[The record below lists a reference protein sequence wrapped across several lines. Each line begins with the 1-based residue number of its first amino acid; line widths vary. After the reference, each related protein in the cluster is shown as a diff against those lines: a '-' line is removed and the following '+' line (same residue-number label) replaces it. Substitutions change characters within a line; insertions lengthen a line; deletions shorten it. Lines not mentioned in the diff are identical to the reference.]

1 LQTDA
6 RAKPARPD
14 GRHRKRRLGTRL
26 IVERVRLTNFRSYAS
41 LELDLRAGLVLA
53 VGPNGAGKT
62 NLLEALHVGT
72 QGFSPRTRRESRL
85 IRFEEDAAAVSVT
98 GRRAE
103 TEVAVDVELRRN
115 GAKRIELN
123 RAPVRTMDELRGR
136 VATLVFTPERLVVV
150 KGSPAVRRA
159 YFDRVLTRLLPA
171 RAALPGD
178 YAAALTQRNAALRRV
193 AAGLSV
199 REALEPW
206 TSQVAQLGMAL
217 SAAREEVVS
226 SLQEPFRM
234 RAAELRL
241 AEARLTH
248 EPATVTQTELE
259 VRLERDLER
268 GWTGAGPH
276 LEDIAIFSGERDL
289 RTFGSQGE
297 QRMAVLSL
305 LLAEAELL
313 AERGPAA
320 PLLLL
325 DDVLSELDPERRAAL
340 ARRIGSAGQ
349 ALVTATSASA
359 LPVEPAQ
366 LVEIGPGSARSIS

>member
-1 LQTDA
+1 VQTDA

-14 GRHRKRRLGTRL
+14 GRHRKRRLSRL

-41 LELDLRAGLVLA
+41 LELDLRPGLVLA

-85 IRFEEDAAAVSVT
+85 VRFDEETAAVSVE
-98 GRRAE
+98 GRRGE
-103 TEVAVDVELRRN
+103 TTIAVEVELRRS
-115 GAKRIELN
+115 GGKHIELN
-123 RAPVRTMDELRGR
+123 GAPVRVMNELRGR
-136 VATLVFTPERLVVV
+136 IATLVFTPERLVVV

-171 RAALPGD
+171 RSELPGD

-193 AAGLSV
+193 ASGLSA
-199 REALEPW
+199 RDALEPW
-206 TSQVAQLGMAL
+206 TIRAAELGAAL
-217 SAAREEVVS
+217 SAARGEVLA
-226 SLQEPFRM
+226 SLREPFAA
-234 RAAELRL
+234 RAGELGL
-241 AEARLTH
+241 VEARLVH
-248 EPATVTQTELE
+248 EPAPVTSEELDA
-259 VRLERDLER
+259 RLERDLDR

-276 LEDIAIFSGERDL
+276 LEDVAVLSGDRDL

-313 AERGPAA
+313 AARGPVA

-325 DDVLSELDPERRAAL
+325 DDVLSELDPDRRAAL
-340 ARRIGSAGQ
+340 AGRIGSSGQ
-349 ALVTATSASA
+349 ALVTSTTASA

-366 LVEIGPGSARSIS
+366 LVEIRPGSARSNS

>member
-1 LQTDA
+1 M
-6 RAKPARPD
+6 PAPQAAPR
-14 GRHRKRRLGTRL
+14 TRL

-41 LELDLRAGLVLA
+41 LELDLQPGLVLA

-85 IRFEEDAAAVSVT
+85 VRFEEEAAAVSVE
-98 GRRAE
+98 GIRAE
-103 TEVAVDVELRRN
+103 TKIAVHVELRRN
-115 GAKRIELN
+115 GGKRIELN
-123 RAPVRTMDELRGR
+123 GAPVQTMDELRGR
-136 VATLVFTPERLVVV
+136 IATLVFTPERLVVV

-171 RAALPGD
+171 RAGLPGD
-178 YAAALTQRNAALRRV
+178 YATALAQRNASLRRV
-193 AAGLSV
+193 ASGLSA
-199 REALEPW
+199 RDALEPW
-206 TSQVAQLGMAL
+206 TAQVADLGVAL
-217 SAAREEVVS
+217 SAAREDVLS
-226 SLQEPFRM
+226 ALREPFAI
-234 RAAELRL
+234 RAAELEL
-241 AEARLTH
+241 ADARLVH
-248 EPATVTQTELE
+248 EPATVTSEQLNA
-259 VRLERDLER
+259 RLERDLER

-276 LEDIAIFSGERDL
+276 LEDVAVLSGDRDL

-313 AERGPAA
+313 AAQGPVA

-325 DDVLSELDPERRAAL
+325 DDVLSELDPERRVSL
-340 ARRIGSAGQ
+340 AGRIGASGQ
-349 ALVTATSASA
+349 ALVTATAASA

-366 LVEIGPGSARSIS
+366 LVEIRPGSARSEP

>member
-1 LQTDA
+1 
-6 RAKPARPD
+6 
-14 GRHRKRRLGTRL
+14 
-26 IVERVRLTNFRSYAS
+26 
-41 LELDLRAGLVLA
+41 VLA

-85 IRFEEDAAAVSVT
+85 VRFEEDTAAVSVS

-103 TEVAVDVELRRN
+103 TEIAVDVELRRN
-115 GAKRIELN
+115 GGKRIELN
-123 RAPVRTMDELRGR
+123 GAPVRTMDELRGR
-136 VATLVFTPERLVVV
+136 IATLVFTPERLVVV

-171 RAALPGD
+171 RGDLPGE

-193 AAGLSV
+193 AAGLST
-199 REALEPW
+199 RDALEPW
-206 TSQVAQLGMAL
+206 TSRVAELGVAL
-217 SAAREEVVS
+217 STAREAVVS
-226 SLQEPFRM
+226 SLRDPFRE
-234 RAAELRL
+234 RAAELGLADARL
-241 AEARLTH
+241 AH
-248 EPATVTQTELE
+248 EPATATAAELE
-259 VRLERDLER
+259 ERLERDLER

-276 LEDIAIFSGERDL
+276 LEDVAVLSGDRDL

-313 AERGPAA
+313 TAQGPVA

-325 DDVLSELDPERRAAL
+325 DDVLSELDPDRRAAL
-340 ARRIGSAGQ
+340 AGRIGSGGQ

-366 LVEIGPGSARSIS
+366 LVEIRPGSARSGT

>member
-1 LQTDA
+1 MSAPEAAPRT
-6 RAKPARPD
+6 
-14 GRHRKRRLGTRL
+14 GL

-41 LELDLRAGLVLA
+41 LELDLRPGLVLA

-85 IRFEEDAAAVSVT
+85 VRFEEETAAVSVA
-98 GRRAE
+98 GRRAG
-103 TEVAVDVELRRN
+103 TKVVVDVELRRN
-115 GAKRIELN
+115 GGKRIELN
-123 RAPVRTMDELRGR
+123 GAPVRTMDELRGR
-136 VATLVFTPERLVVV
+136 IATLVFTPERLVVV

-171 RAALPGD
+171 RAELPGD
-178 YAAALTQRNAALRRV
+178 YSAVLVQRNAALRRV
-193 AAGLSV
+193 ASGFSA
-199 REALEPW
+199 RDALEPW
-206 TSQVAQLGMAL
+206 TRRVAELGAAL
-217 SAAREEVVS
+217 SAAREEVVT
-226 SLQEPFRM
+226 SLRDAFRE
-234 RAAELRL
+234 RAAELGL
-241 AEARLTH
+241 ADARLVH
-248 EPATVTQTELE
+248 EPAAVTQAALE
-259 VRLERDLER
+259 ERLERDLER

-276 LEDIAIFSGERDL
+276 LEDVAVLSGDRDL

-313 AERGPAA
+313 AARGPVV

-325 DDVLSELDPERRAAL
+325 DDVLSELDPDRRAAL
-340 ARRIGSAGQ
+340 AGRIGSGGQ

-359 LPVEPAQ
+359 LPVEPDQ
-366 LVEIGPGSARSIS
+366 LVEIGPGSARSSS